1 MIKKIIIFITLIQ
14 TLNSCNMKDYSELNE
29 GIYANMETSKG
40 DILLELFYKKTPLTV
55 SNFVALSEGNHP
67 AAAEEY
73 SGKAY
78 YDGLKFHRVIENFM
92 IQGGDPTGTGSGG
105 PGFQFDD
112 EFSDELK
119 HTGPG
124 ILSMANAGPGTNGS
138 QFFITHVETPWLDGK
153 HSVFGKVSTA
163 LDSTGLEVVDNI
175 AQDDLI
181 KSVKII
187 RIGKDAENFDA
198 PKVFEDYITNK
209 SQADILKA
217 EQEANLLKDITK
229 GMIETES
236 GLKYK
241 ILKKGSGSNAKIND
255 VLSVHYSL
263 SLIDGSVIDSSF
275 TRGEPIEFTCGV
287 GQVIKG
293 WDEAMQLLNK
303 GSKATLVIPS
313 ELGYGPTGA
322 GNGVIPPNATLIF
335 EVELLDIN

>member
-1 MIKKIIIFITLIQ
+1 MIKKTIIFITSILI
-14 TLNSCNMKDYSELNE
+14 LNTCNMNDYSELNE
-29 GIYANMETSKG
+29 GIYANLETSKG
-40 DILLELFYKKTPLTV
+40 DIIIELFFKQTPLTV
-55 SNFVALSEGNHP
+55 SNFVALAEGNHP
-67 AAAEEY
+67 AAAEEFF
-73 SGKAY
+73 GKPY
-78 YDGLKFHRVIENFM
+78 YNGLKFHRVIDNFM

-112 EFSDELK
+112 EFSEELK

-153 HSVFGKVSTA
+153 HSIFGKVNSGQ
-163 LDSTGLEVVDNI
+163 DVVDNI
-175 AQDDLI
+175 AQDDII

-187 RIGKDAENFDA
+187 RIGKDAKEFDA
-198 PKVFEDYITNK
+198 PKIFEDYITNK

-217 EQEANLLKDITK
+217 EEEAKLLDDLTS

-241 ILKKGSGSNAKIND
+241 VSKKGSGPNAKIDD

-263 SLIDGSVIDSSF
+263 KLVDGSEIDSSF

-313 ELGYGPTGA
+313 ELGYGTTGA

-335 EVELLDIN
+335 EVELVDIK

>member
-1 MIKKIIIFITLIQ
+1 MIKKAIIFITLIQ
-14 TLNSCNMKDYSELNE
+14 TLNSCNMKDYSELND

-67 AAAEEY
+67 AADEEY
-73 SGKAY
+73 SGKPY
-78 YDGLKFHRVIENFM
+78 YNGLKFHRVIDNFM

-112 EFSDELK
+112 EFSEDLK
-119 HTGPG
+119 HAGPG

-153 HSVFGKVSTA
+153 HSVFGKVSTE
-163 LDSTGLEVVDNI
+163 LDSTGLEVVDKI

-187 RIGKDAENFDA
+187 RIGEDAENFDA
-198 PKVFEDYITNK
+198 TKVFEDYITNK

-241 ILKKGSGSNAKIND
+241 ISKKGSGANAKID
-255 VLSVHYSL
+255 DLLSVHYSL
-263 SLIDGSVIDSSF
+263 KLVDGSEIDSSF

-313 ELGYGPTGA
+313 ELGYGQTGA

-335 EVELLDIN
+335 EVELVDIK